1 MQPRFPVPGQA
12 ENKKKG
18 RKKLEHRTH
27 YFASFSYGEE
37 PRLFGGAEEIAQEFE
52 NMERSEEEL
61 HGRLAQVR
69 SAVKAL
75 NTLTL
80 SGGDADA
87 RMRILSELSH
97 KRKETEALLEE
108 LKERKAHL
116 KEEWDDAC
124 FYLRSEGSH
133 T

>member
-1 MQPRFPVPGQA
+1 M
-12 ENKKKG
+12 
-18 RKKLEHRTH
+18 EHCTH

-37 PRLFGGAEEIAQEFE
+37 PRLFGGVEDVAQEFE
-52 NMERSEEEL
+52 NMERAEEDL
-61 HGRLAQVR
+61 RGRLSQVR

-75 NTLTL
+75 NALTL

-97 KRKETEALLEE
+97 KRKETESLLEE
-108 LKERKAHL
+108 LKERKTRL